1 MVKTGTLHIDG
12 NTDISHLDSGTSN
25 IRLARQ
31 SDGDPLGAATDFLVN
46 ERQLNDDDF
55 IWVTGSNGPT
65 SGGPAFFITDAGLAS
80 EGVAVL
86 TATEAISV
94 RAIKA
99 AVKIGLRA
107 AVEAADSSNKS
118 SGKGAPQKGSAKKG
132 GAKKAGAKK
141 SGAKK
146 GAGKKANG

>member
-1 MVKTGTLHIDG
+1 MVKTGILDIDD
-12 NTDISHLDSGTSN
+12 NTDISSLDSGTDN

-31 SDGDPLGAATDFLVN
+31 SDGNPLGAATDFLVN

-55 IWVTGSNGPT
+55 IWVTGSNGVAT
-65 SGGPAFFITDAGLAS
+65 GAPAFFITDAGLAS

-86 TATEAISV
+86 TATEAVSV

-107 AVEAADSSNKS
+107 AVEATGLSNKS
-118 SGKGAPQKGSAKKG
+118 SDKGAPSKGGAKKG
-132 GAKKAGAKK
+132 GTKKAGAKK

-146 GAGKKANG
+146 GAGKKAKG